1 MKEIVVVGSETV
13 AEVAELM
20 GVSSTEVIRAGF
32 QRLGLLLT
40 IYQRLDFD
48 QIRNLAAAFGLTARR
63 DERH

>member
-20 GVSSTEVIRAGF
+20 GVSSADVIRAGF
-32 QRLGLLLT
+32 QRLGLLFT

-63 DERH
+63 DERN